1 MFFYLLWNYDLIEGR
16 TVSAHCKEREGWN
29 REMEVRELFVND
41 RHAIAITS
49 MTKLGGK
56 LYLGL
61 TGGTRCLASY
71 DIAKDEIVMES
82 EIFPWIEG
90 RGYCGKIH
98 NAMGAL
104 GEDSLLLGEG
114 NHFTWD
120 GIPVTSNYL
129 SKELPES
136 MLYRKRGEGFPEAKF
151 TDFCLT
157 DLSTWDRRK
166 SDPGGKI
173 LRYGVNDGTVE
184 VVCSLPDYLY
194 VQTMVTDPVRQ
205 RAYGCTI
212 PDNHFFSLDLTTGV
226 LTDFGHISDYAN
238 HNLVVAPD
246 GVCRGAWID
255 RSDGSMKLLQFDPGK
270 DRLEYSSTVILKDP
284 GSKIAGNLGI
294 DQWLVASN
302 GKVYMGTVANSLLF
316 EFHYEEERFG
326 LLGQLAP
333 GGRVTSMD
341 EDEEGI
347 IWIGAGY
354 PNMHLVRFDPK
365 ASGRG
370 RLIDCGPVNSGYER
384 CYFHASSYANGKLY
398 LGETDGFSPSLH
410 IIDLHA
416 L

>member
-1 MFFYLLWNYDLIEGR
+1 
-16 TVSAHCKEREGWN
+16 
-29 REMEVRELFVND
+29 MEN
-41 RHAIAITS
+41 
-49 MTKLGGK
+49 
-56 LYLGL
+56 
-61 TGGTRCLASY
+61 
-71 DIAKDEIVMES
+71 

-98 NAMGAL
+98 NAMGAID
-104 GEDSLLLGEG
+104 GDSLLIGEG

-120 GIPVTSNYL
+120 GIPVAYNYL

-136 MLYRKRGEGFPEAKF
+136 MLYRKRQQGYPKAKF
-151 TDFCLT
+151 TDFCLP
-157 DLSTWDRRK
+157 DLSNWDRRT

-173 LRYGVNDGTVE
+173 IKYSTKDGVAETI
-184 VVCSLPDYLY
+184 CSLPDYLY
-194 VQTMVTDPVRQ
+194 VQAMVTDPARQ

-212 PDNHFFSLDLTTGV
+212 PDNHFFALDLKTGI
-226 LTDFGHISDYAN
+226 LTDYGHISDYAN
-238 HNLVVAPD
+238 HNLVVTPD
-246 GVCRGAWID
+246 GRCRGAWID
-255 RSDGSMKLLQFDPGK
+255 RSDGSMKLLQFDPER
-270 DRLEYSSTVILKDP
+270 DRLEYTNTVILKDP

-294 DQWLVASN
+294 DQWLVARD

-316 EFHYEEERFG
+316 EFHFEEGRFE
-326 LLGQLAP
+326 LLGQLAQ

-341 EDEEGI
+341 EDEAGV

-370 RLIDCGPVNSGYER
+370 RLIDCGPVNSRYAR
-384 CYFHASSYANGKLY
+384 CYFHASSYADGKLY

-410 IIDLHA
+410 IIDLHQ

>member
-1 MFFYLLWNYDLIEGR
+1 
-16 TVSAHCKEREGWN
+16 
-29 REMEVRELFVND
+29 MEARELFVD
-41 RHAIAITS
+41 DKYAIAITS
-49 MTKLGGK
+49 MKKLGDK

-61 TGGTRCLASY
+61 TGGPRCLASY
-71 DIAKDEIVMES
+71 DIAGDEIVMEN

-98 NAMGAL
+98 NAMGAM
-104 GEDSLLLGEG
+104 GEDSLLIGEG

-120 GIPVTSNYL
+120 GIPVAYNYL

-136 MLYRKRGEGFPEAKF
+136 MLYRKRQQGYPDAKF
-151 TDFCLT
+151 TDFCLP
-157 DLSTWDRRK
+157 DLSNWDRRT

-173 LRYGVNDGTVE
+173 IKYGTKDGTVE
-184 VVCSLPDYLY
+184 VLCSLPDYLY
-194 VQTMVTDPVRQ
+194 VQAMATDPARQ

-212 PDNHFFSLDLTTGV
+212 PDNHFFSLDLKSGT
-226 LTDFGHISDYAN
+226 LTDYGHISDYAN
-238 HNLVVAPD
+238 HNLVVTPD
-246 GVCRGAWID
+246 GRCRGAWID
-255 RSDGSMKLLQFDPGK
+255 RSDGSMKLLQFDPDR
-270 DRLEYSSTVILKDP
+270 DRLEYSNTVILKDP
-284 GSKIAGNLGI
+284 GAKIAGNLGI
-294 DQWLVASN
+294 DQWLVTRD

-316 EFHYEEERFG
+316 EFHFEEGIFE
-326 LLGQLAP
+326 LLGQLAQ

-341 EDEEGI
+341 EDEDGV

-370 RLIDCGPVNSGYER
+370 RLIDCGPVNSRYER
-384 CYFHASSYANGKLY
+384 CYFHASSYADGKLY

-410 IIDLHA
+410 IIDLHQ